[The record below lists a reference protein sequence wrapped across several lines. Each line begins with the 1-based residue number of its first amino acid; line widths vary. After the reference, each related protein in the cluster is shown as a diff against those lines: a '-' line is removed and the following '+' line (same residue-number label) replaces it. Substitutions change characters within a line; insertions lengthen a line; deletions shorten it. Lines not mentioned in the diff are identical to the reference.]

1 MSPNTHVD
9 ALTWLYQKVTGT
21 LPGSIAPLPRSGS
34 ARVYYR
40 ITSDYLTCI
49 GTYNGDVRENETFI
63 YLAKHLSQRNIP
75 VPQILGVSEC
85 KKYYLQTDLGS
96 LSLYDIITNPD
107 ADAFETEKLLV
118 KVVSDL
124 AKFNMF
130 GFEGINELMLYPIP
144 RFDIKS
150 VMWDLY
156 YFKYCFIKPLGV
168 TFNEAELEKVFDYLS
183 AIVLGGDNRFLQFR
197 DFQSRNVMVTPQG
210 LYYIDFQSARIGS
223 GLYDLASLLYQAKA
237 NFSNALRNKL
247 LQLYI
252 DELET
257 NRTAGKANILSL
269 FPYMAIFRIL
279 QTLGAYGFRG
289 LMERKAH
296 FIQSIPIAMQNLGNL
311 LESVSDN
318 NLYYLNQLQL
328 ELSQLFKVENDE
340 YFNGLTLKVYSFSIK
355 NEYPPLH
362 PEHGGGFVF
371 DCRVLPNP
379 GQLDEYKD
387 LTGLDKPVI
396 DFLNSN
402 SEVKIFC
409 SNVSKL
415 VMDTI
420 DKYLARNFKH
430 LSVGFGCTGGQHRSV
445 FCAEH
450 LVKML
455 KGSYGDNALK
465 IVVNH
470 IELEKR

>member
-1 MSPNTHVD
+1 MSPNTHVEN
-9 ALTWLYQKVTGT
+9 LTKLYQKVTGI
-21 LPGSIAPLPRSGS
+21 LPGSISPLPRSGS
-34 ARVYYR
+34 ARVYFR
-40 ITSDYLTCI
+40 ITSEHLTCI
-49 GTYNGDVRENETFI
+49 GTYNDDVRENETFI
-63 YLAKHLSQRNIP
+63 YLARHLSQRNIP

-96 LSLYDIITNPD
+96 LSLYDIITDPD
-107 ADAFETEKLLV
+107 ADALETEKLLV
-118 KVVSDL
+118 KVVPDL

-130 GFEGINELMLYPIP
+130 GFEEINELMLYPIP

-156 YFKYCFIKPLGV
+156 YFKYCFVKPSEIA
-168 TFNEAELEKVFDYLS
+168 FNEAELEKVFDYLS

-210 LYYIDFQSARIGS
+210 PYYIDFQSARIGS
-223 GLYDLASLLYQAKA
+223 GIYDLASLLYQAKA
-237 NFSNALRNKL
+237 NFSNALRNQL

-257 NRTAGKANILSL
+257 KRTVDKTNILSL

-296 FIQSIPIAMQNLGNL
+296 FIQSIPVAMQNLGNL

-318 NLYYLNQLQL
+318 HLYYLNQLLL

-371 DCRVLPNP
+371 DCRALPNP
-379 GQLDEYKD
+379 GQFDEYKD

-396 DFLNSN
+396 DFLSST

-445 FCAEH
+445 FCAEY
-450 LVKML
+450 LVEML
-455 KGSYGDNALK
+455 KGSYEDKALK

-470 IELEKR
+470 IELEKH